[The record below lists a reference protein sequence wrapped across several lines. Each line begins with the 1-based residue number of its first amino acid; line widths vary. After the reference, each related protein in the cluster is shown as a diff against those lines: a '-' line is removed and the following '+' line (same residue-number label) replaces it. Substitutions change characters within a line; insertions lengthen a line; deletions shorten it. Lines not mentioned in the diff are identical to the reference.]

1 MRWNAVLT
9 GAVKHFKRLLA
20 LLLRHEEGAVRH
32 CAPVLIAGEYRVQ
45 IDLNNPEN
53 LTLAAVRQL
62 IASASDD
69 EHTQLRV
76 TKRGIAYIS
85 SGAAVGGVDIDGLLF
100 RLETWAKGS
109 GYVGNVA
116 ASDEVWVMQIFNALK
131 QNWPKPPFD
140 YIDVY

>member
-1 MRWNAVLT
+1 M
-9 GAVKHFKRLLA
+9 
-20 LLLRHEEGAVRH
+20 
-32 CAPVLIAGEYRVQ
+32 Q
-45 IDLNNPEN
+45 IDLNNSEN
-53 LTLAAVRQL
+53 LTLSAVRQL

-76 TKRGIAYIS
+76 TKAGIAYIS
-85 SGAAVGGVDIDGLLF
+85 SGNAVGGVEIDGLLF

-116 ASDEVWVMQIFNALK
+116 AADEVWVTQIFNALK
-131 QNWPKPPFD
+131 QNWPTPAFD

>member
-1 MRWNAVLT
+1 MHEVFRN
-9 GAVKHFKRLLA
+9 GAGR
-20 LLLRHEEGAVRH
+20 VRH
-32 CAPVLIAGEYRVQ
+32 CQPVLIAGEHRVQ

-53 LTLAAVRQL
+53 LTLSAVRQL
-62 IASASDD
+62 LASASDD

-76 TKRGIAYIS
+76 TRAGIAYIS
-85 SGAAVGGVDIDGLLF
+85 SGQAVGGVDIDGLLF

-116 ASDEVWVMQIFNALK
+116 ASDEVWVTQIFNALK

-140 YIDVY
+140 YIDIY

>member
-1 MRWNAVLT
+1 M
-9 GAVKHFKRLLA
+9 
-20 LLLRHEEGAVRH
+20 
-32 CAPVLIAGEYRVQ
+32 Q

-76 TKRGIAYIS
+76 TKAGIAYIS
-85 SGAAVGGVDIDGLLF
+85 SGNAVGGVDIDGLLF

-140 YIDVY
+140 YIDIY

>member
-1 MRWNAVLT
+1 M
-9 GAVKHFKRLLA
+9 
-20 LLLRHEEGAVRH
+20 
-32 CAPVLIAGEYRVQ
+32 Q
-45 IDLNNPEN
+45 IDLNNPEA

-76 TKRGIAYIS
+76 TKAGIAYIS
-85 SGAAVGGVDIDGLLF
+85 SGSAVGGVGIEGLLF

-116 ASDEVWVMQIFNALK
+116 ASDEVWVTQIFNALK
-131 QNWPKPPFD
+131 QNWPKPSHD
-140 YIDVY
+140 YIDIY

>member
-1 MRWNAVLT
+1 M
-9 GAVKHFKRLLA
+9 
-20 LLLRHEEGAVRH
+20 
-32 CAPVLIAGEYRVQ
+32 Q

-62 IASASDD
+62 LASASDD

-76 TKRGIAYIS
+76 TRNGVAFIS
-85 SGAAVGGVDIDGLLF
+85 SAPAVGGVDIDGLLF

-116 ASDEVWVMQIFNALK
+116 ASDEVWVTQIFNALK

-140 YIDVY
+140 YIDIY

>member
-1 MRWNAVLT
+1 
-9 GAVKHFKRLLA
+9 
-20 LLLRHEEGAVRH
+20 
-32 CAPVLIAGEYRVQ
+32 VQ

-76 TKRGIAYIS
+76 TKAGIAYIS
-85 SGAAVGGVDIDGLLF
+85 SGVVGGTDIDGLLF

-116 ASDEVWVMQIFNALK
+116 ASDEVWVTQIFNALK

-140 YIDVY
+140 YIDIY